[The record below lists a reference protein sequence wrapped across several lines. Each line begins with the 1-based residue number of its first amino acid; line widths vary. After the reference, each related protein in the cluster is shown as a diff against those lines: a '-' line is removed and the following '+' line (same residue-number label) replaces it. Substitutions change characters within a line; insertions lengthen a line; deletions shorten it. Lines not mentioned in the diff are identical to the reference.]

1 MELSRTAR
9 VVTRSISLIP
19 LLAFCGVSS
28 HAGIGVLSEEEPVNL
43 IVETGQDVG
52 PCPHGAALA
61 YPPAPYKGT
70 AYFLGRAN
78 GALAAKHDA
87 LTKNEAP
94 WLRRLDGPSGANRLY
109 TAPDGERALVFR
121 SCKSH
126 DCGANLAYGAYAIR
140 SADYVLQL
148 REGDKTRTLGR
159 SSPKLQAAIACARMH
174 DARRRSEVTHSL
186 KTQAGK

>member
-1 MELSRTAR
+1 MHSVA
-9 VVTRSISLIP
+9 IP
-19 LLAFCGVSS
+19 AMLVFWCVAS
-28 HAGIGVLSEEEPVNL
+28 HANTFAPKEEEPVNL
-43 IVETGQDVG
+43 IAETGQDVG
-52 PCPHGAALA
+52 TCPDGAKVA
-61 YPPAPYKGT
+61 YPPAPYKGS

-78 GALAAKHDA
+78 AALAAKHDA

-109 TAPDGERALVFR
+109 TAHDGESALVFR

-126 DCGANLAYGAYAIR
+126 GCSANLAYGAYAIG

-148 REGDKTRTLGR
+148 REGDKTRTLGS
-159 SSPKLQAAIACARMH
+159 SSPMLQTAIACARMH
-174 DARRRSEVTHSL
+174 DARRLSEVIHRL

>member
-1 MELSRTAR
+1 MLVFWCVASQANNIAPEK
-9 VVTRSISLIP
+9 
-19 LLAFCGVSS
+19 
-28 HAGIGVLSEEEPVNL
+28 EEPVNL
-43 IVETGQDVG
+43 IVETGHDVG
-52 PCPHGAALA
+52 PCPDGARLD
-61 YPPAPYKGT
+61 YPPALYKGS

-78 GALAAKHDA
+78 AALAAKHDA

-109 TAPDGERALVFR
+109 TAPDGARALVFR

-126 DCGANLAYGAYAIR
+126 GCGANLAYGAYAIG

-148 REGDKTRTLGR
+148 REGDKTRTLGS

-174 DARRRSEVTHSL
+174 DARRRSEVIHRL